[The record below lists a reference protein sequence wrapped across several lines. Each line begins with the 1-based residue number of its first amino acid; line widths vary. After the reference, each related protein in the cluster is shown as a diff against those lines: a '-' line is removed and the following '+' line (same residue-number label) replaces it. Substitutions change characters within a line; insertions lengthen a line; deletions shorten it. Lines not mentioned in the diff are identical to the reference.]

1 MVFICS
7 VPAALA
13 QVFPFSVDGGQVVR
27 TASPACPL
35 NMHVRQ
41 RAGGTLL
48 STDVQGRRVETFAA
62 RLRLELT
69 NPLPDRSSQRMES
82 ATVTVQGWSAKEK
95 ILPVHSGDR
104 SGPPLKT
111 MTVPLT
117 GGGLPNASADLE
129 LPGFTAARMVRL
141 ESITFDDGQVRT
153 FRSCQTA
160 PDPFMPVDGSY

>member
-1 MVFICS
+1 MRIATIAGMVFICS

-13 QVFPFSVDGGQVVR
+13 QVFPLSVDGGQVVR

-82 ATVTVQGWSAKEK
+82 ATVTVQGWSAKE
-95 ILPVHSGDR
+95 
-104 SGPPLKT
+104 
-111 MTVPLT
+111 
-117 GGGLPNASADLE
+117 
-129 LPGFTAARMVRL
+129 
-141 ESITFDDGQVRT
+141 
-153 FRSCQTA
+153 
-160 PDPFMPVDGSY
+160 